1 MPISKLMALA
11 LFKKAL
17 SISCCWIA
25 AAFFLSAC
33 SPKLD
38 WRVVQSPQERY
49 TALFPGKPDKIQ
61 RRVSFQNQELLQSLE
76 ALKIDDDIYS
86 ISATQIPVGQSSLL
100 PILMAQLQD
109 NVVARAKALGG
120 EVIAEDIFYQT
131 AAKQKQASKEFWIQ
145 FKSKGTSEQWMR
157 VRWITRIAPDGSIW
171 IYQISVL
178 HAKAIPSN
186 AKIFLSK
193 EEYSNFF
200 DEFYPE

>member
-1 MPISKLMALA
+1 MALA
-11 LFKKAL
+11 LFKKGL
-17 SISCCWIA
+17 RISCCCIA
-25 AAFFLSAC
+25 ATFLLSAC

-49 TALFPGKPDKIQ
+49 SALFPGKPDKIQ

-86 ISATQIPVGQSSLL
+86 ISATQIPAGQSSLL
-100 PILMAQLQD
+100 PILMMQLQD
-109 NVVARAKALGG
+109 SVLARAKALGG
-120 EVIAEDIFYQT
+120 EVISEDILYQT

-178 HAKAIPSN
+178 HAKAIPSE
-186 AKIFLSK
+186 AKTFLSK